1 MYIAEAVKKD
11 TELLGTMECVNTDT
25 QNQSCT
31 VYMSHGHSKT
41 SSRLEEQG
49 FLLIVLLH
57 FTKMLF

>member
-31 VYMSHGHSKT
+31 VYMSNGHSKT

-49 FLLIVLLH
+49 FFADCTLT
-57 FTKMLF
+57 FY